1 MVLQLDENY
10 KIESDSTAFVLYR
23 RTVPKDK
30 AKEPYY
36 TAVSY
41 NNDLALALMSYNR
54 YVQKDFFK
62 ESKDIKELLEKLEEI
77 KQIIKKVGE
86 QKNV

>member
-1 MVLQLDENY
+1 MVLQLDDNY
-10 KIESDSTAFVLYR
+10 KIESDGTSFVLYR
-23 RTVPKDK
+23 RTVPKDE

-54 YVQKDFFK
+54 YAQKDIFK
-62 ESKDIKELLEKLEEI
+62 ISKDIKELLEELEEI

-86 QKNV
+86 NTK